1 MEYFAGLDVSLRSCA
16 LCIVDNKGTT
26 LFECEMPCEIDE
38 IALCLTSF
46 PHEVKH
52 GVFNNF
58 RYYYQEKWFYSFI
71 PNQQSLLWY
80 FRRPL
85 LNKYTVD
92 IVSLQ
97 NQFGEVRVNSG
108 NEITVRL
115 NNFEDAARITAFL
128 Q

>member
-1 MEYFAGLDVSLRSCA
+1 MVPYSKEETILLIEEFDCVQSADARAAFLYLVTDAKTRSAYSCRP
-16 LCIVDNKGTT
+16 G
-26 LFECEMPCEIDE
+26 
-38 IALCLTSF
+38 
-46 PHEVKH
+46 KH

-85 LNKYTVD
+85 LNNYTVD

-97 NQFGEVRVNSG
+97 SQFGEVRVNGG